1 MKPAD
6 NKQADAF
13 GALIANCTCEQ
24 KEGLSADEGEK
35 IRLSWPERLYNFP
48 AARKIAVF
56 LLLIVCWEIYAR
68 VLNNALMFPA
78 FTDTLQGLAEA
89 FQSGE
94 LPERIAVSMKVQ
106 LTGYLIGVL
115 LAGILTLLAMSG
127 KFGADMLE
135 LLAAMFNPLP
145 PIALLPLALLWFGL
159 GYSGI
164 VFVIVHAVTWPIA
177 LNIYNGFSGVSN
189 TLRMVGHNYELK
201 GLSFAFRILVPA
213 AFPSI
218 LTGLKVG
225 WAFSWRTL
233 IASELVFGVSS
244 GNGGLGWFIY
254 EKKNQLDI
262 HLVFAGLLAV
272 ILIGVLV
279 EHCVFKPVEKHT
291 VRRWGMKF

>member
-1 MKPAD
+1 MKRFDNEQANPSEAEEAPVDAD
-6 NKQADAF
+6 
-13 GALIANCTCEQ
+13 
-24 KEGLSADEGEK
+24 EK
-35 IRLSWPERLYNFP
+35 IRLSWFERLYDFP
-48 AARKIAVF
+48 AARKTAVF
-56 LLLIVCWEIYAR
+56 LFLIVCWEIYAR
-68 VLNNALMFPA
+68 YLDNALMFPT
-78 FTDTLQGLAEA
+78 FMDTLRGLAEA

-94 LPERIAVSMKVQ
+94 LVERITVSLKVQ

-115 LAGILTLLAMSG
+115 LAVLLTLLAMSG
-127 KFGADMLE
+127 KFGADVLE
-135 LLAAMFNPLP
+135 LLTAMFNPLP

-159 GYSGI
+159 GYPGI

-189 TLRMVGHNYELK
+189 TLRMVGRNYELR
-201 GLSFAFRILVPA
+201 GPAFAFRILIPA

-262 HLVFAGLLAV
+262 HLVFAGLLTV
-272 ILIGVLV
+272 ILIGVLI
-279 EHCVFKPVEKHT
+279 EHCVFRPIEKHT
-291 VRRWGMKF
+291 VMRWGMKF